1 MSAAARTAP
10 QRSAQQL
17 ANEVAAAKALRDS
30 LRAITDDDETVR
42 DTIEGETNLHEA
54 IAGVMG
60 WLRNDEI
67 LITGI
72 DRMQETLS
80 ARKERLK
87 NRIGYYRAAIEQ
99 AMTIGELSTLELP
112 DATLSVRRVAPK
124 LEIVKESDIPAAYW
138 KPQDPALDR
147 KALAD
152 ALKAGEAVPGAML
165 GNGGI
170 TLSVRRA

>member
-1 MSAAARTAP
+1 MGAVRAISP

-17 ANEVAAAKALRDS
+17 ANEVAAAKALREA
-30 LRAITDDDETVR
+30 LRTITDDGEAVR
-42 DTIEGETNLHEA
+42 DTIEGETDLHEA

-72 DRMQETLS
+72 DRMVEALG

-99 AMTIGELSTLELP
+99 AMTIGEIQTFELP
-112 DATLSVRRVAPK
+112 DATLTVRRVSAK
-124 LEIVKESDIPAAYW
+124 LEIVKESEIPAAYW
-138 KPQDPALDR
+138 KAQDPTLDR
-147 KALAD
+147 KAVTD
-152 ALKAGEAVPGAML
+152 ALKAGEAVPGAVL